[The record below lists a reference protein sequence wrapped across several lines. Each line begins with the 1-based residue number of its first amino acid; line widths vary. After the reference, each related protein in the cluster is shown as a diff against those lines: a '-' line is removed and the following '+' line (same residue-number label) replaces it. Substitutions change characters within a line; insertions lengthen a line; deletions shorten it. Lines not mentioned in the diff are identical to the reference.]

1 MRING
6 TMYKTITE
14 DNQTFQVNL
23 PDLNKAMKYKVEVYS
38 GNNLLQDDLEFEA
51 EKEGFATRKLF

>member
-1 MRING
+1 
-6 TMYKTITE
+6 MYKTITE
-14 DNQTFQVNL
+14 DNQTFKVNL